1 MSVFRTPDARFE
13 NLPGYDFSPNYHLV
27 EGPGGNPLRMHY
39 LDEGPDAESVVVC
52 LHGEPTWS
60 YMYRNVI
67 PPLAAENRVIAPDF
81 IGFGRSD
88 KLTSQE
94 DYSLQMAVDH
104 LHSLIETLDVA
115 GITLV
120 VHDWG
125 GMIGLAYAA
134 YYPERIARLVI
145 MNTFLPTGEEEK
157 SRGFQAWRRFVE
169 KTPNLPVGTVVQ
181 RAIQDAE
188 HWSDAIK
195 AAYDAPFPTHES
207 KAGAA
212 VWPLLVPLS
221 SDDPLAQTMRQ
232 TRDRLARWSKPAF
245 VLFAP
250 DDPILGGAFSFFRS
264 LIPTAE
270 NQPEALLPGAG
281 HFVPE
286 ERSEAVAQHIIE
298 FLARTAGAE
307 SGGTADSPIPPL
319 A

>member
-1 MSVFRTPDARFE
+1 
-13 NLPGYDFSPNYHLV
+13 
-27 EGPGGNPLRMHY
+27 
-39 LDEGPDAESVVVC
+39 
-52 LHGEPTWS
+52 
-60 YMYRNVI
+60 
-67 PPLAAENRVIAPDF
+67 
-81 IGFGRSD
+81 
-88 KLTSQE
+88 
-94 DYSLQMAVDH
+94 
-104 LHSLIETLDVA
+104 
-115 GITLV
+115 
-120 VHDWG
+120 
-125 GMIGLAYAA
+125 MIGLAYAA

-169 KTPNLPVGTVVQ
+169 KTPNLPVGTVVE

-195 AAYDAPFPTHES
+195 AAYDAPFPTPES

-212 VWPLLVPLS
+212 VWPLLVPMS

-232 TRDRLARWSKPAF
+232 TRDRLARWSKPAL

-319 A
+319 AL